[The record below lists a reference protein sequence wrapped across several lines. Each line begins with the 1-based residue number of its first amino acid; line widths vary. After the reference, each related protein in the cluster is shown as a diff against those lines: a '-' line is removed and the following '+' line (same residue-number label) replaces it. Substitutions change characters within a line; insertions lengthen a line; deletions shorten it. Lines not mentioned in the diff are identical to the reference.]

1 MVIDEPTNTIMKE
14 ENMITKD
21 TIRALGVFANS
32 QQIEQAINEL
42 KTANFPMEKVSVI
55 AKDVEQGD
63 RLGEAHMSDHIGNQD
78 VNTTGVVGNT
88 LTATT
93 WGSALVGLSSLA
105 LPGLG
110 AVLAAGS
117 VGVALV
123 SSIAGVAVGAAAN
136 QNLLKALGDLGIPE
150 DRARVY
156 SDRLQQSYY
165 LLILEASEAEIH
177 RAELILRDQG
187 IEYWGVYDSQK
198 TQNGGMH

>member
-1 MVIDEPTNTIMKE
+1 
-14 ENMITKD
+14 MITKD

-32 QQIEQAINEL
+32 QGIEQAINEL

-55 AKDVEQGD
+55 AKDVEQGEN
-63 RLGEAHMSDHIGNQD
+63 LGEAQISDGGTPNVGDRIGNQD
-78 VNTTGVVGNT
+78 VNTTGAVGDT
-88 LTATT
+88 LTATA
-93 WGSALVGLSSLA
+93 WGSVLVGLSSLA

-123 SSIAGVAVGAAAN
+123 SSVAGVAVGAAAN

-156 SDRLQQSYY
+156 SDRLQESYY
-165 LLILEASEAEIH
+165 LLILEGSEEEIH
-177 RAELILRDQG
+177 RVEPILRDRG
-187 IEYWGVYDSQK
+187 IEYWGVYDSLH
-198 TQNGGMH
+198 TSNGGVH

>member
-1 MVIDEPTNTIMKE
+1 
-14 ENMITKD
+14 MITKD

-32 QQIEQAINEL
+32 QGIEQAINEL
-42 KTANFPMEKVSVI
+42 KTANFPIEKVSVI

-63 RLGEAHMSDHIGNQD
+63 RVGEAHMSDGLRPTFGDRIGDQD
-78 VNTTGVVGNT
+78 VNTTGAVGET

-93 WGSALVGLSSLA
+93 WGSMLLGLSSLA

-123 SSIAGVAVGAAAN
+123 SSVAGVAVGAAAN

-165 LLILEASEAEIH
+165 LLILEGSEEEIH
-177 RAELILRDQG
+177 RVEPILRDRG
-187 IEYWGVYDSQK
+187 IEYWGVYDS
-198 TQNGGMH
+198 

>member
-1 MVIDEPTNTIMKE
+1 MVK
-14 ENMITKD
+14 KD
-21 TIRALGVFANS
+21 AKRALGVFANS
-32 QQIEQAINEL
+32 QELELAINDL
-42 KTANFPMEKVSVI
+42 KAAGFPMEKVSVI

-63 RLGEAHMSDHIGNQD
+63 RVGEAEIANRIGNQNVD
-78 VNTTGVVGNT
+78 TTGAVGDT

-93 WGSALVGLSSLA
+93 WGSVLVGLSSLA

-123 SSIAGVAVGAAAN
+123 ASVAGVAVGSAAN
-136 QNLLKALGDLGIPE
+136 QNLVTALTNLGIPE

-165 LLILEASEAEIH
+165 LLILEGAEAEIH
-177 RAELILRDQG
+177 RTEAILRDRG
-187 IEYWGVYDSQK
+187 IQYWGVYDSLQVEE
-198 TQNGGMH
+198 